1 MAPPRVAAQ
10 GRAHETMPRFAANL
24 TMLWNDVPF
33 LDRFGEAA
41 EAGFRAVEFLSPY
54 EFQSR
59 ELVERA
65 RAHDLEVVLFN
76 AALGDWAGGDRGL
89 ASIPGREHE
98 FAAEF
103 AGALRYAQ
111 ALGTQRLH
119 VMAGLLPEGAD
130 ADERARRVRTYV
142 RNLRLACEEAAPQ
155 GVTVLIEP
163 INPFD
168 MPNYLLST
176 QHEAHAIRAEVGAPN
191 LKVQMDFYHCQMV
204 EGDLANKFRRWQP
217 HIGHVQIA
225 GVPGRHEPDSGE
237 INYPFLFR
245 LLDDLRYDGWVGCEY
260 KPLASTT
267 AGLAWFYR
275 LLERKG

>member
-1 MAPPRVAAQ
+1 
-10 GRAHETMPRFAANL
+10 MPRFAANL

-65 RAHDLEVVLFN
+65 RTHELEVVLFN

-111 ALGTQRLH
+111 ALGTKRLH
-119 VMAGLLPEGAD
+119 VMAGLVPEGAD
-130 ADERARRVRTYV
+130 ADERARRVRSYV

-168 MPNYLLST
+168 MPNYLLCT

-191 LKVQMDFYHCQMV
+191 IKVQMDFYHCQMV

-225 GVPGRHEPDSGE
+225 GVPGRHEPDVGE

-260 KPLASTT
+260 RPQGSTV
-267 AGLAWFYR
+267 AGLNWLFR
-275 LLERKG
+275 LLDRQAQR